1 MTTSSHLPP
10 GEFHRAPGSLAE
22 QLAFV
27 EWLESVDTPGC
38 LRLAAEHRL
47 DIARCNPNDTELV
60 DHSLRQAGD
69 NVDRAISRYD
79 STAITFTDWF
89 RSQKLRT
96 MLPLYRA
103 FVTEGEAASPADN
116 YSAYTQLTALGL
128 QQADT
133 VKKYYAH
140 PELNDLRGDLAELG
154 IYLLLLRQSMK
165 MGSETWFPLPA
176 FRSEDC
182 QPLLF
187 DGQPVRQSWDI
198 SVYTKHS
205 QQSPACLTYK
215 VQVKASPHFEL
226 AYTDDVTVVYLSDL
240 QLDDHRKC
248 GVHTIPE
255 ECFAELYRGD
265 PRRYSQQLDE
275 RTDKLLEILG

>member
-1 MTTSSHLPP
+1 MATSSQLPP
-10 GEFHRAPGSLAE
+10 GEFHRVPASLPE

-27 EWLESVDTPGC
+27 EWLESVDTPGS

-47 DIARCNPNDTELV
+47 DIAHCNHDDTELV
-60 DHSLRQAGD
+60 DHSLRQVSY
-69 NVDRAISRYD
+69 NVDRVMSQYD
-79 STAITFTDWF
+79 SGAITFTDWF

-103 FVTEGEAASPADN
+103 FLTEREAASPADN
-116 YSAYTQLTALGL
+116 YSAYTQLAALGL
-128 QQADT
+128 QQADI
-133 VKKYYAH
+133 VKKYYTD
-140 PELNDLRGDLAELG
+140 PELNDLRGDLAELS
-154 IYLLLLRQSMK
+154 IYLLLLRQSMR

-187 DGQPVRQSWDI
+187 HDQLIRRSWDI
-198 SVYTKHS
+198 SVYTKHTPE
-205 QQSPACLTYK
+205 SPACLTYK
-215 VQVKASPHFEL
+215 IQVKTSPYFEL

-240 QLDDHRKC
+240 ETDDHRKC

-265 PRRYSQQLDE
+265 PQRYSHQLDE

>member
-1 MTTSSHLPP
+1 MTTSSHLPA

-60 DHSLRQAGD
+60 DHSLRRVSY
-69 NVDRAISRYD
+69 NLDRVNSQYD
-79 STAITFTDWF
+79 SGAINFTDWF

-96 MLPLYRA
+96 MLPLYRT
-103 FVTEGEAASPADN
+103 FLIERGAASLADN
-116 YSAYTQLTALGL
+116 YAAYTQLTAIGL
-128 QQADT
+128 QQAGII
-133 VKKYYAH
+133 KKYYAH
-140 PELNDLRGDLAELG
+140 PERNDLRGDLAELS
-154 IYLLLLRQSMK
+154 IYLLLLRQSMI

-187 DGQPVRQSWDI
+187 DDQPIRQSWDI
-198 SVYTKHS
+198 SVYTKHD
-205 QQSPACLTYK
+205 QESPAHLTYK
-215 VQVKASPHFEL
+215 IQVKASSYFKL
-226 AYTDDVTVVYLSDL
+226 AYTDDITVVFLSDL
-240 QLDDHRKC
+240 ELDDHHKC

-255 ECFAELYRGD
+255 ECFA
-265 PRRYSQQLDE
+265 
-275 RTDKLLEILG
+275 